1 LKWPDW
7 RKMFQ
12 MQKEIIP
19 HPCRDSTLASHRRAV
34 ERVIL
39 RMRERL
45 DEPLTLR
52 EMAGIAFISP
62 YHFNRVFHQ
71 VTGLPPTKFLYAMRL
86 EAAKRLLLSTEESVT
101 DICFDVGYNSLGTF
115 IRRFGELSGVSPR
128 RFRLMA
134 QSGPESVVDSFEE
147 VENAPAMH
155 AVSRLAGRVDAPE
168 DFNGLIFVG
177 LFETPI
183 PEKKPVAGTV
193 ISRPGAYQIA
203 PVPDGKYYL
212 LAAGLAWS
220 QDPKEYFLYESTLR
234 GGGQVI
240 KVRGGEVRGP
250 TEIALR
256 PPAPFDPPI
265 LLALPLLLA
274 EIMEERKRARVRF
287 TGSL

>member
-1 LKWPDW
+1 
-7 RKMFQ
+7 
-12 MQKEIIP
+12 MQQDVMSYL
-19 HPCRDSTLASHRRAV
+19 CRDSTLASRRRAV

-39 RMRERL
+39 QMRERL
-45 DEPLTLR
+45 DAPLSLK

-71 VTGLPPTKFLYAMRL
+71 ITGLPPTKFLYAMRL
-86 EAAKRLLLSTEESVT
+86 EAAKRLLVMTDESVT
-101 DICFDVGYNSLGTF
+101 DICFEVGYNSLGTF

-134 QSGPESVVDSFEE
+134 QSSLESMLKGFED
-147 VENAPAMH
+147 VASPAPKPAMH
-155 AVSRLAGRVDAPE
+155 RLTGQIDAPA

-193 ISRPGAYQIA
+193 ISQPGSYSIA
-203 PVPDGKYYL
+203 PVPDGHFYL

-234 GGGQVI
+234 GGGQGI
-240 KVRGGEVRGP
+240 RICCGEVTGS
-250 TEIALR
+250 TNLSLR

-274 EIMEERKRARVRF
+274 EIMKQERHPGESSHGA
-287 TGSL
+287 LMID